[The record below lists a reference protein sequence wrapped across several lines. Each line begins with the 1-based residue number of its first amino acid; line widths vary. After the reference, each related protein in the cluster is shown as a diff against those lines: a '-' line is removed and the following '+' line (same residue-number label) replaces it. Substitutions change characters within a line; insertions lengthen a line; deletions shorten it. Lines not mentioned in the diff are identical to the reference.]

1 MTRGQIRAAL
11 ALMSAL
17 ALTFGCGGPR
27 AAFPGS
33 TDVRVPETLRIRSG
47 GRIVTVP
54 FEEYVLASV
63 LSEVTP
69 LNETPATI
77 ARIYDV
83 QAVIAR
89 TYAAAHVGRHAAEG
103 FDLCDSTH
111 CQLYE
116 PARIQSS
123 RFAADARAAVER
135 TAGVMLVFDHRPA
148 ETLFHADCG
157 GFTAAADTVWGG
169 AAVPYLIAAPD
180 DAPSLVHR
188 AWRVTMTLARLR
200 AALNANPRSRVGN
213 RFDGFRVTARDAGG
227 RVETVVAG
235 GELSPTLRG
244 EELRSILNQTLGQPG
259 IQSTRFAIA
268 SNAGGVTFDGS
279 GFGHGVGLCQRGAAA
294 RARDGDSLQDILWHY
309 FPGTTLQKTLGV
321 RH

>member
-1 MTRGQIRAAL
+1 MV
-11 ALMSAL
+11 S
-17 ALTFGCGGPR
+17 
-27 AAFPGS
+27 
-33 TDVRVPETLRIRSG
+33 
-47 GRIVTVP
+47 VP

-69 LNETPATI
+69 LNETPETV
-77 ARIYDV
+77 ARIFEV

-89 TYAAAHVGRHAAEG
+89 TYAAAHLGRHAAEG

-111 CQLYE
+111 CQLYD
-116 PARIQSS
+116 PARVQSS
-123 RFAADARAAVER
+123 RFAADARAAIER

-157 GFTAAADTVWGG
+157 GFTAAADAVWGG
-169 AAVPYLIAAPD
+169 PAVPYLIAAPD

-188 AWRVTMTLARLR
+188 AWRVTMTAVRLR

-213 RFDGFRVTARDAGG
+213 RFDGFRVTARDPGG
-227 RVETVVAG
+227 RIETVVAS

-259 IQSTRFAIA
+259 VQSTRFAVSRDA
-268 SNAGGVTFDGS
+268 SSFVFDGS

-294 RARDGDSLQDILWHY
+294 RARDGESLQDILSHY
-309 FPGTTLQKTLGV
+309 FPGTEL
-321 RH
+321 RRPAR